1 SSREGEA
8 GGGERPG
15 ALEMWRGGSSLGW
28 RPHLLSDGADCSG
41 ASHVGCCD
49 PPLQG
54 VPDGD
59 WFCSECV
66 ATGGAP

>member
-1 SSREGEA
+1 DRACWKCGEVDHRSD
-8 GGGERPG
+8 GD
-15 ALEMWRGGSSLGW
+15 LIILC
-28 RPHLLSDGADCSG
+28 DGADCSG
-41 ASHVGCCD
+41 ARHVGCCD

-66 ATGGAP
+66 